1 MSSAASSRPKAV
13 PRGRAD
19 KRNAILSAAFAVFAR
34 RGYAQACV
42 QEIAEEAGVAKPTV
56 YSHLNDKETLFRHT
70 VEAAADA
77 LMAEHLTAIEHLRDR
92 APEED
97 PRAALTDLAHRLAR
111 ICCGERA
118 HALRRLTYAQVA
130 QFPDLVEI
138 VQERTA
144 HRPNAALADR
154 LARLSLAG
162 RLRPCDPEQAAEHFF
177 ALLTGP
183 LESRSRLGTRRVLAA
198 ELRGTA
204 EAAVDTFLRAYAS
217 EQDCPADQGGNPAS
231 TA

>member
-1 MSSAASSRPKAV
+1 MGSTVSSGGSGV
-13 PRGRAD
+13 PRGRVD
-19 KRNAILSAAFAVFAR
+19 KRQAILDAAFAVFAR

-42 QEIAEEAGVAKPTV
+42 QEIAEEAHVAKPTV

-70 VEAAADA
+70 IEAAADT
-77 LMAEHLTAIEHLRDR
+77 LMAENLAVVERLRER
-92 APEED
+92 APD
-97 PRAALTDLAHRLAR
+97 DDLRVALADLAQRLLR

-118 HALRRLTYAQVA
+118 RALRWLTYAQVA
-130 QFPDLVEI
+130 RFPDLIET

-144 HRPNAALADR
+144 HRPRAALADR

-183 LESRSRLGTRRVLAA
+183 LESRSRLGTRRVPAA
-198 ELRGTA
+198 ELRSIA
-204 EAAVDTFLRAYAS
+204 DAAVDAFLRAYGS
-217 EQDCPADQGGNPAS
+217 D
-231 TA
+231 

>member
-19 KRNAILSAAFAVFAR
+19 KRKAILTAAFAVFAR

-70 VEAAADA
+70 VEAAADT
-77 LMAEHLTAIEHLRDR
+77 LMTENLTAIEHLRDR
-92 APEED
+92 APDED

-118 HALRRLTYAQVA
+118 RALRRLTYAQVA

-144 HRPNAALADR
+144 HRPSAALADR

-162 RLRPCDPEQAAEHFF
+162 RLRPCDPEQAAEHFL

-183 LESRSRLGTRRVLAA
+183 LESRSRLGTRRVPAA
-198 ELRGTA
+198 ELRSTA

-217 EQDCPADQGGNPAS
+217 E
-231 TA
+231 

>member
-1 MSSAASSRPKAV
+1 MGSTASSGHSGV
-13 PRGRAD
+13 SRGRVD
-19 KRNAILSAAFAVFAR
+19 KRQAILDAAFAVFAR

-42 QEIAEEAGVAKPTV
+42 QEIAEEARVAKPTV

-70 VEAAADA
+70 LEAAADA
-77 LMAEHLTAIEHLRDR
+77 LMAENLAVVERLRER
-92 APEED
+92 APD
-97 PRAALTDLAHRLAR
+97 DDLSVALADVAQRLLR

-118 HALRRLTYAQVA
+118 RALRWLTYAQVA
-130 QFPDLVEI
+130 RFPDLIET

-144 HRPNAALADR
+144 HRPRAALADR

-183 LESRSRLGTRRVLAA
+183 LESRSRLGTRRVAAA
-198 ELRGTA
+198 ELRVIADAG
-204 EAAVDTFLRAYAS
+204 VDAFLRAYGS
-217 EQDCPADQGGNPAS
+217 D
-231 TA
+231 

>member
-1 MSSAASSRPKAV
+1 MGSTASSGGSGV
-13 PRGRAD
+13 SRGRVD
-19 KRNAILSAAFAVFAR
+19 KRQAILDAAFAVFAR

-42 QEIAEEAGVAKPTV
+42 QEIAEEARVAKPTV

-70 VEAAADA
+70 IEAAADT
-77 LMAEHLTAIEHLRDR
+77 LMAENLAVVERLRER
-92 APEED
+92 APD
-97 PRAALTDLAHRLAR
+97 DDLRVALADLAQRLLR

-118 HALRRLTYAQVA
+118 RALRWLTYAQVA
-130 QFPDLVEI
+130 RFPDLIET

-144 HRPNAALADR
+144 HRPRAALADR

-183 LESRSRLGTRRVLAA
+183 LESRSRLGTRRVPAA
-198 ELRGTA
+198 ELRVIA
-204 EAAVDTFLRAYAS
+204 DAAVDAFLRAYGS
-217 EQDCPADQGGNPAS
+217 D
-231 TA
+231 

>member
-1 MSSAASSRPKAV
+1 MGSTASSGDSGV
-13 PRGRAD
+13 SRGRVD
-19 KRNAILSAAFAVFAR
+19 KRQAILDAAFVVFAR

-42 QEIAEEAGVAKPTV
+42 QEIAEEARVAKPTV

-70 VEAAADA
+70 LEAAADT
-77 LMAEHLTAIEHLRDR
+77 LMAENLAVVERLRER
-92 APEED
+92 APD
-97 PRAALTDLAHRLAR
+97 GDLRVSLADLAQRLLR

-118 HALRRLTYAQVA
+118 RALRWLTYAQVA
-130 QFPDLVEI
+130 RFPDLIET

-144 HRPNAALADR
+144 HRPRAALADR

-183 LESRSRLGTRRVLAA
+183 LESRSRLGTRRVPAT
-198 ELRGTA
+198 ELRTIA
-204 EAAVDTFLRAYAS
+204 DAAVDAFLRAYGS
-217 EQDCPADQGGNPAS
+217 D
-231 TA
+231 

>member
-1 MSSAASSRPKAV
+1 MGSTASSGGSGAS
-13 PRGRAD
+13 RGRVD
-19 KRNAILSAAFAVFAR
+19 KRQAILDAAFAVFAR

-42 QEIAEEAGVAKPTV
+42 QEIAEEARVAKPTV

-70 VEAAADA
+70 IEAAADT
-77 LMAEHLTAIEHLRDR
+77 LMAENLAVVERLRER
-92 APEED
+92 APD
-97 PRAALTDLAHRLAR
+97 DDLRVALADLAQRLLR

-118 HALRRLTYAQVA
+118 RALRWLTYAQVA
-130 QFPDLVEI
+130 RFPDLIET

-144 HRPNAALADR
+144 HRPRAALADR

-183 LESRSRLGTRRVLAA
+183 LESRSRLGTRRVPAA
-198 ELRGTA
+198 ELRVIA
-204 EAAVDTFLRAYAS
+204 DAAVDAFLRAYGS
-217 EQDCPADQGGNPAS
+217 N
-231 TA
+231 